1 MNEPTLPLG
10 TTIPSEVR
18 LFLAAVRREL
28 GDLDPDEVAEMTDG
42 LEADLGD
49 LVAERGPSALG
60 DPKAYARELRTAA
73 GIGETE
79 PPAQAQRRTVRESVT
94 GMLDAAHEGFDRQVD
109 RLPGDAR
116 PVLTWLRPAWW
127 ILRAWLAVQ
136 LVDLVLGGAR
146 YNGVGLVPG
155 FAGPLGWLM
164 LAVAVLLSIQMGR
177 GRLWPGSRGSLAPR
191 LVLLGLNGLA
201 VAIAPFVLSAADS
214 GSVWAGA
221 WQEGYNVGHAEATTG
236 LDETGEATGLSV
248 GGRQVTNIYPY
259 DAAGR
264 PLSGVQLFDQDGKP
278 IDIAAS
284 YVCPANEHGERGEE
298 YVMDA
303 EGNETVQCFDYA
315 TGEALPATVFYPWT
329 NGQAQLRNVF
339 PIATR
344 EQQELE
350 PSATAFQEADR
361 PTLGTWPFATVPG
374 ATLPGIIAGIVD
386 AETGEP
392 TEPTATKAP
401 RKRAGD

>member
-73 GIGETE
+73 GIGETTGTPRE
-79 PPAQAQRRTVRESVT
+79 RRQIRASTT
-94 GMLDAAHEGFDRQVD
+94 AFLDACHGWFDQQVA
-109 RLPGDAR
+109 RIPGDPQ
-116 PVLTWLRPAWW
+116 PVMDWLRPAWW
-127 ILRAWLAVQ
+127 IVRAWVAV
-136 LVDLVLGGAR
+136 VL
-146 YNGVGLVPG
+146 VGLFVGSPDGALVPSVG
-155 FAGPLGWLM
+155 GLGWLV
-164 LAVAVLLSIQMGR
+164 LAVAVAMSIAIGVGR
-177 GRLWPGSRGSLAPR
+177 FWPGGPRGLFARLFLLALNAFAIAVTPFAVDWANNPGQDWRMWDEGYQVGQAEAVEESSSRGALT
-191 LVLLGLNGLA
+191 V
-201 VAIAPFVLSAADS
+201 D
-214 GSVWAGA
+214 
-221 WQEGYNVGHAEATTG
+221 
-236 LDETGEATGLSV
+236 
-248 GGRQVTNIYPY
+248 GRDVTNIYPY

-392 TEPTATKAP
+392 IEPAATKAP